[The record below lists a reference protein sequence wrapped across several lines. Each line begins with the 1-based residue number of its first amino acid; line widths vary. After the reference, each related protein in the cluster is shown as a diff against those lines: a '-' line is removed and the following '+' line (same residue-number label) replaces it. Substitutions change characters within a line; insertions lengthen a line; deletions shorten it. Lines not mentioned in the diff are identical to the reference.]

1 MDDIVIRRV
10 VDSDIEVVEEIAVKA
25 FSVHYDFYR
34 EKMGDNIFQAV
45 HKDWKE
51 KKKKAVRDACK

>member
-34 EKMGDNIFQAV
+34 EKMGERRKV
-45 HKDWKE
+45 H
-51 KKKKAVRDACK
+51 